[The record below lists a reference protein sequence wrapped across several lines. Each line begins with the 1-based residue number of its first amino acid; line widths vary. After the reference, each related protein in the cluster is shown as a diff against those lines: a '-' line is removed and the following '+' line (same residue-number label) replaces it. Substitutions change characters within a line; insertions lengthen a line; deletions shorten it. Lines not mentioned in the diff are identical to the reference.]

1 MVVAEDSEV
10 ATAVVDFGDAV
21 VAMLR
26 TKGEAKLSDKPG
38 VQRSVLSVSLCL
50 SNTFLKH
57 LSQTHGFW
65 LWSWGTAIGMYNK
78 RLHSSNG
85 LACNRSGYS

>member
-57 LSQTHGFW
+57 LSQTH
-65 LWSWGTAIGMYNK
+65 L
-78 RLHSSNG
+78 RV
-85 LACNRSGYS
+85 LAMELGDGYRNVQ